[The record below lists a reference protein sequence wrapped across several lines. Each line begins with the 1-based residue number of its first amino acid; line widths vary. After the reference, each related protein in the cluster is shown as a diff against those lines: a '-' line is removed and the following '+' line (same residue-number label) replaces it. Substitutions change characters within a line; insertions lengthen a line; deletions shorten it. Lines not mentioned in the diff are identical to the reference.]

1 MNNISKNL
9 SRQEQILEIVK
20 DKYRVS
26 IDELAKK
33 FNVTQMTI
41 YRDLEFLE
49 NENKIIRTKKSATY
63 ITNQADID
71 YAYYKRLSF
80 NKDEKQAIAKEAL
93 KYISNNELIYLDGST
108 STFYLAKLII
118 KSKFSNLTIMTPSP
132 VVIYELLKD
141 PGIQILC
148 PGGTLNMT
156 TYLFY
161 NENLDEYLKNINI
174 NKIFISCSG
183 FSINAGF
190 TEALKVEAS
199 LKMSIIKKSN
209 EVIFLA
215 DYSKSN
221 IISAYTFASP
231 NVADI
236 LITDSRV
243 NKEFIK
249 KLKEK
254 IPEIIVAG

>member
-33 FNVTQMTI
+33 FNVTHMTI

-71 YAYYKRLSF
+71 YAYSKRLSF

-93 KYISNNELIYLDGST
+93 KI
-108 STFYLAKLII
+108 
-118 KSKFSNLTIMTPSP
+118 
-132 VVIYELLKD
+132 
-141 PGIQILC
+141 
-148 PGGTLNMT
+148 
-156 TYLFY
+156 
-161 NENLDEYLKNINI
+161 
-174 NKIFISCSG
+174 
-183 FSINAGF
+183 
-190 TEALKVEAS
+190 EAN

-221 IISAYTFASP
+221 IVSAYTFGSLD
-231 NVADI
+231 VADI

-254 IPEIIVAG
+254 ISEIIVAG